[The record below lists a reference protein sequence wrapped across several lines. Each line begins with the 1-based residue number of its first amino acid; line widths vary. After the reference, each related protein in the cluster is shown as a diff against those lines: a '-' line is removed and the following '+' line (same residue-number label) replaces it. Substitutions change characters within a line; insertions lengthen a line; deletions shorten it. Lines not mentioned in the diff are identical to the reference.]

1 MSISIRRI
9 QETFYTTANTTR
21 YVLLF
26 VTDIMMDCLI
36 VGMLRNRLKG
46 RASQVLVGLGR
57 YLRQQGGGDGVVDK
71 ILLQQ
76 GMRAYHISLTPEVN
90 KVEGNKRG
98 KWFNVQLY
106 SLISANCVFLYYNY
120 SLPLILL

>member
-106 SLISANCVFLYYNY
+106 SLI
-120 SLPLILL
+120 